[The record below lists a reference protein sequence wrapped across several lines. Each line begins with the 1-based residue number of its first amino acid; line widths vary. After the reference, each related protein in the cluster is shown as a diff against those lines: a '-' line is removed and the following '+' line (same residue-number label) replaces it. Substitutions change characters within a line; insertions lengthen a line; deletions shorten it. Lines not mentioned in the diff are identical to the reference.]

1 MQGEGEE
8 GLTPDVEDSFYLRR
22 LDGGLFILQTADYIL
37 AWLMMEDD
45 GVRDMNCRGIWQR
58 MLILITQIRQH
69 ALRMLDRRNQGLK
82 DILQTLQLYYEHV
95 DEDDN
100 NMKTD
105 NEPTISQKE
114 ILQGLISALGVV

>member
-1 MQGEGEE
+1 LQGEGEE